1 MSIFKPNSAVRI
13 ILAAFAV
20 LAISSRAVRAETI
33 FLHCGESQS
42 NYTVDLTNNTV
53 DNYPA
58 TINATSIDWTET
70 PPPDQGTKSV
80 GHFHID
86 RIAGTLT
93 YQWST
98 HFANGRTADLPRA
111 TISCAVSS
119 PPPTK
124 F

>member
-1 MSIFKPNSAVRI
+1 MSFVKLNGAVRTL
-13 ILAAFAV
+13 LAALAV
-20 LAISSRAVRAETI
+20 LAISSPAARAESI
-33 FLHCGESQS
+33 FLQCGSGMF
-42 NYTVDLTNNTV
+42 TVDLTNNTV
-53 DNYPA
+53 DNKPA
-58 TINATSIDWTET
+58 TINATSIDWTWT
-70 PPPDQGTKSV
+70 APTDYGSQSV

-98 HFANGRTADLPRA
+98 HFANGRTGDLPSQ
-111 TISCAVSS
+111 TSPCTVGS